1 MIVLDDQELRPLTKE
16 RAQLPAALLGEGG
29 AGRVL
34 RPRSDDDGFGGSGA
48 LHCRGEQPLVIN
60 SDRHRHER
68 ERVEKVDDAGEAGV
82 FDENAVARAQLLAQH
97 ALDAVERAADD
108 GDGIGGNTIAGELR
122 TRHRHEIGVAEVI
135 AIQPRA
141 AVKLAEKRGQI
152 GQHVLRRIAGGQI
165 ANMRGQQ
172 RGGGRGGGGGVADD
186 RSAAA
191 VGEGDAAL
199 LQDAVGGGHGG
210 RADPELLRERA
221 HGRKALAAGDPSAGC
236 GRLRAGSDLDGGRT
250 LEVALYWHMSDTVLE
265 QSTSLQSPRTTVK
278 RLAKRGEYGRETIN
292 GIIDEALICHVG
304 FVVDGSPVVIPTIHT
319 RIGETLYFHG
329 SAASRM
335 LRSLRGGIDAC
346 VTITLLD
353 GLVMARS
360 AFHHSMNYRSV
371 VVMGK
376 GREVVDREE
385 KLRVLDALVEHVC
398 AGRVRDARPPN
409 ETELRQTLVIAMP
422 LTEASAKIRSGPA
435 ADEEEDYALPIWA
448 GVIPLAVTPSSP
460 IDDERLAA
468 GVTVPEYAT
477 RYQR

>member
-1 MIVLDDQELRPLTKE
+1 
-16 RAQLPAALLGEGG
+16 
-29 AGRVL
+29 
-34 RPRSDDDGFGGSGA
+34 
-48 LHCRGEQPLVIN
+48 
-60 SDRHRHER
+60 
-68 ERVEKVDDAGEAGV
+68 
-82 FDENAVARAQLLAQH
+82 
-97 ALDAVERAADD
+97 
-108 GDGIGGNTIAGELR
+108 
-122 TRHRHEIGVAEVI
+122 
-135 AIQPRA
+135 
-141 AVKLAEKRGQI
+141 
-152 GQHVLRRIAGGQI
+152 
-165 ANMRGQQ
+165 
-172 RGGGRGGGGGVADD
+172 
-186 RSAAA
+186 
-191 VGEGDAAL
+191 
-199 LQDAVGGGHGG
+199 
-210 RADPELLRERA
+210 
-221 HGRKALAAGDPSAGC
+221 
-236 GRLRAGSDLDGGRT
+236 
-250 LEVALYWHMSDTVLE
+250 MSDTVLE

-304 FVVDGSPVVIPTIHT
+304 FVVDGSPFVIPTIHT

-460 IDDERLAA
+460 IDDDRLAA
-468 GVTVPEYAT
+468 GVTVPEYAA